1 MRSLVVVPWILA
13 CGAASPSPAAEPTS
27 RQASPWAVPGGFR
40 GETIAFPL
48 EFAPGLGHKGVEEL
62 RFAPGF
68 FDPSAPGYWSYAFV
82 WRTDDP
88 AELDAAAIGGELT
101 AYFRGLIAAVD
112 QAVQITD
119 RDAIAVRAMPSGA
132 RFALAA
138 HVYDA
143 FRTKQPVELVGWAE
157 RGACGTGALWRFVL
171 APASSSLR
179 PALDALAAG
188 AACDQPVPPPPPPR

>member
-1 MRSLVVVPWILA
+1 
-13 CGAASPSPAAEPTS
+13 
-27 RQASPWAVPGGFR
+27 
-40 GETIAFPL
+40 
-48 EFAPGLGHKGVEEL
+48 
-62 RFAPGF
+62 
-68 FDPSAPGYWSYAFV
+68 
-82 WRTDDP
+82 
-88 AELDAAAIGGELT
+88 
-101 AYFRGLIAAVD
+101 
-112 QAVQITD
+112 
-119 RDAIAVRAMPSGA
+119 RATPSGA